1 MPFERCNKQALFI
14 SLTPTKH
21 KLSFT
26 WHSNSTAREVQVN
39 IMAFKYAVVY
49 EYLWSVQNK
58 I

>member
-1 MPFERCNKQALFI
+1 MPQMPFERCNKRALFI

-49 EYLWSVQNK
+49 EYL
-58 I
+58 